1 MNKKYQ
7 REMEQIHAPRELID
21 RTKREVREAGGQTQK
36 AGRKT
41 LVFFPLRQA
50 AALAAALVLIVLVS
64 MFWLRGKEPAFAV
77 ISEELDQNSLSPQFG
92 LLDPQQRN
100 VSAEEFD
107 QAFETAAASLEGEDF
122 SAYLVRSLNGEVE
135 SGRATFLYENC
146 RVAVARGEEL
156 LPQELTATAPQQLA
170 GLRVYL
176 AREGTGECLLAGFEL
191 AGNQWLLET
200 DQLKEQA
207 FAEVV
212 ARLAESQQKNG

>member
-1 MNKKYQ
+1 M
-7 REMEQIHAPRELID
+7 
-21 RTKREVREAGGQTQK
+21 
-36 AGRKT
+36 
-41 LVFFPLRQA
+41 
-50 AALAAALVLIVLVS
+50 
-64 MFWLRGKEPAFAV
+64 
-77 ISEELDQNSLSPQFG
+77 
-92 LLDPQQRN
+92 
-100 VSAEEFD
+100 SAEEFD

>member
-1 MNKKYQ
+1 MT
-7 REMEQIHAPRELID
+7 APNGRSGKPGGRRRRPGE
-21 RTKREVREAGGQTQK
+21 KRW
-36 AGRKT
+36 
-41 LVFFPLRQA
+41 FSLRQA
-50 AALAAALVLIVLVS
+50 AALAAALVLIVLAS

-92 LLDPQQRN
+92 LLDPQHRN

-176 AREGTGECLLAGFEL
+176 AREGTGERLLAGFEL